1 MKDKL
6 IFDTTDVDTIADSD
20 SVGAFVRASDGS
32 LIDSAEINS
41 INRLAVDS
49 TLKDGAGNALT
60 STDGALDVNL
70 ASPLSIDVDLDHV
83 EGDSVQIG
91 DGVEIMSVNTD
102 GSINVRISDGLDALD
117 INTNGSI
124 NVEASD
130 LDIRDLAF
138 ATDSVT
144 AHQGGTWTIDS
155 ITNDVTVIATDL
167 DIRDLNSATDSVTVL
182 ASDLDI
188 RDLDSATDSVTVLAT
203 DLDIRDLAFA
213 TDSVT
218 AHQGGTWTI
227 DSITNDVTVTA
238 TDLDIRDLDAASDS
252 VQAWAHDGIGLAI
265 TSTAVNSSQA
275 LDVNIVN
282 EIDVEDVALANASIA
297 SAAKATVGDVVAS
310 PLADRKYLYI
320 YNQGNQKMFI
330 GANGVTTANGFP
342 LSPGSYLELRAGDAV
357 DIEFAQAG
365 GNIDVRSLELA

>member
-60 STDGALDVNL
+60 STAGALDVNL
-70 ASPLSIDVDLDHV
+70 ASPISIDVDLDHTT
-83 EGDSVQIG
+83 GDSVQIG
-91 DGVEIMSVNTD
+91 DGVEIMLVNAD
-102 GSINVRISDGLDALD
+102 GSINAV
-117 INTNGSI
+117 
-124 NVEASD
+124 
-130 LDIRDLAF
+130 
-138 ATDSVT
+138 VT
-144 AHQGGTWTIDS
+144 AT
-155 ITNDVTVIATDL
+155 
-167 DIRDLNSATDSVTVL
+167 
-182 ASDLDI
+182 DLDI

-238 TDLDIRDLDAASDS
+238 TDLDIRDLAFATDSVDVSGSEVSISGDVNVTQGTDPWIVSATDLDIRDLDAATDS

-320 YNQGNQKMFI
+320 YNQGNQKIYI

-342 LSPGSYLELRAGDAV
+342 VSPGSYLELRAGDAV

>member
-60 STDGALDVNL
+60 STAGALDVNL
-70 ASPLSIDVDLDHV
+70 ASPISIDVDLDHTT
-83 EGDSVQIG
+83 GDSVQIG
-91 DGVEIMSVNTD
+91 DGVEIMLVNAD
-102 GSINVRISDGLDALD
+102 GSINAV
-117 INTNGSI
+117 
-124 NVEASD
+124 
-130 LDIRDLAF
+130 
-138 ATDSVT
+138 VT
-144 AHQGGTWTIDS
+144 AT
-155 ITNDVTVIATDL
+155 
-167 DIRDLNSATDSVTVL
+167 
-182 ASDLDI
+182 DLDI
-188 RDLDSATDSVTVLAT
+188 RDLDSATDSVSAVQSGTWTVTVDNPFDGVVTAT

-213 TDSVT
+213 TDSVDVSGSEVSISGDVNVT
-218 AHQGGTWTI
+218 QGTDPWI
-227 DSITNDVTVTA
+227 VSA

-282 EIDVEDVALANASIA
+282 EIQVEDVALANASIA

-310 PLADRKYLYI
+310 PLTDRKYLYI

-357 DIEFAQAG
+357 DVEFAQAG